1 MKNLTKNEILSIV
14 LTAAKDYS
22 EKLLDRHFLVI
33 YQDRAS
39 KNAYKYKEIGF
50 RDYNFL
56 HLTGLKTDM
65 SASAFFSAATSDRLS
80 VNQFNPDKQGR
91 CIQKLNVLPY
101 LSNLLY
107 NKCLIGDFIN
117 SGISIKA
124 DYFAG
129 DTRSIISLGFR
140 KGTTVDNPVS
150 LYNEDIKKLS
160 NPTNR
165 VIAIFSKSFDSA
177 YYESTTYTHEVFDL
191 NTLLAAYPDL
201 PIKKR
206 DKSEEAT
213 NDVTS
218 LPAENQHDQAST
230 TS

>member
-1 MKNLTKNEILSIV
+1 MKNLTQNEILSTV
-14 LTAAKDYS
+14 LNAAKKYS
-22 EKLLDRHFLVI
+22 EKLLDKHFLII

-65 SASAFFSAATSDRLS
+65 SASAFFSAATSNRLS
-80 VNQFNPDKQGR
+80 ANQFNTDKQGR

-101 LSNLLY
+101 LSDLLY

-124 DYFAG
+124 DYYAG
-129 DTRSIISLGFR
+129 DTHSIISLGFR

-165 VIAIFSKSFDSA
+165 VIAIYSKAFNSK

-191 NTLLAAYPDL
+191 NILLANYPDL
-201 PIKKR
+201 PIKTY
-206 DKSEEAT
+206 DKAADSSEEILK
-213 NDVTS
+213 S
-218 LPAENQHDQAST
+218 LPET
-230 TS
+230 

>member
-1 MKNLTKNEILSIV
+1 MKNYTQNEILAIV
-14 LTAAKDYS
+14 LSAAEDYS
-22 EKLLDRHFLVI
+22 EKLLDRHFLII

-56 HLTGLKTDM
+56 HLTGLKTEM

-80 VNQFNPDKQGR
+80 VKQFHTDKQGR

-140 KGTTVDNPVS
+140 KGTTVDIPVS
-150 LYNEDIKKLS
+150 LYNEDIKKIS
-160 NPTNR
+160 SPTNR
-165 VIAIFSKSFDSA
+165 VVAIYTKAFDDEF
-177 YYESTTYTHEVFDL
+177 YESTTYIHTAFDA
-191 NTLLAAYPDL
+191 NSLLKTYPNL
-201 PIKKR
+201 PIKNR
-206 DKSEEAT
+206 
-213 NDVTS
+213 
-218 LPAENQHDQAST
+218 
-230 TS
+230 

>member
-22 EKLLDRHFLVI
+22 EKLLDSHFLVI

-129 DTRSIISLGFR
+129 DTRSIISLDFR

-160 NPTNR
+160 SPTNR

-191 NTLLAAYPDL
+191 NTLVAAYPDL
-201 PIKKR
+201 PIKKP
-206 DKSEEAT
+206 DKPEEAT
-213 NDVTS
+213 NNVTS
-218 LPAENQHDQAST
+218 LPAENQNDQAST